1 VDKLIDK
8 ERINEPDHDLLGIV
22 ERLVDNLQETNTA
35 NTEIFKSVNVSLT
48 KITESL
54 PEIKVLSTK
63 VNDLDTETVTNEV
76 RSISMNMKILLAI
89 IGIVVTLGMTIIGLN
104 ISKVE
109 HNIVSGVNSKI
120 EKVFDDHIRII
131 EDKIKILEDAKRNK

>member
-1 VDKLIDK
+1 MIDK

>member
-1 VDKLIDK
+1 MDKLIDK